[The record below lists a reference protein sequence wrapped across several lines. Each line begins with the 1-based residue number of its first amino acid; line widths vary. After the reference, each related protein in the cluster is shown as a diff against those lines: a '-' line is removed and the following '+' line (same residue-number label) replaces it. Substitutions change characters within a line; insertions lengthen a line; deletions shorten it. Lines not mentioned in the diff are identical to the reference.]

1 MAQAVSAPRAAAP
14 VVAAKRP
21 KPSAVAL
28 RLAFY
33 ALVVIIL
40 LYTLVPFYWAIRSSF
55 TPSGDLFKTPV
66 QYFPARPTF
75 EHYKQVLSTG
85 LFRTALLNS
94 AVTAVSVTI
103 LALIIGAFA
112 SYALGRFRFRG
123 RTPVLYLVL
132 SMTMFPQIAV
142 LGALFEIVR
151 SPLGFIPAGWADLG
165 GFGPFFGWLRGLSL
179 YDKAIPLGQ
188 FNTHILPALVLTY
201 LIFTLPFTVWTLT
214 NFFRAMPGELEE
226 AAYVDGATPFQT
238 FYKVLL
244 PLAGPGMVT
253 TGLLAFIAAW
263 NEFLFALS
271 FMQQPQNRTVNLA
284 IFYFSGSS
292 GSQFEVPWGQIMAAT
307 VIVTVPIVI
316 LVLIFQRR
324 IIAGLTA
331 GAVKG

>member
-1 MAQAVSAPRAAAP
+1 MAQAMSATGATAPRTAT
-14 VVAAKRP
+14 AKRP
-21 KPSAVAL
+21 KASSVIMRVL
-28 RLAFY
+28 FY
-33 ALVVIIL
+33 ALVVIII
-40 LYTLVPFYWAIRSSF
+40 LYTLIPFYWAVRSSF
-55 TPSGDLFKTPV
+55 TPSGDLFRTPV
-66 QYFPARPTF
+66 QYLPTNPTL
-75 EHYKQVLSTG
+75 EHYKAVFGTG
-85 LFRTALLNS
+85 LFRRALVNS
-94 AVTAVSVTI
+94 AIVAISVTV
-103 LALIIGAFA
+103 LSLIVGAFA

-142 LGALFEIVR
+142 LGSLFQLVN
-151 SPLGFIPAGWADLG
+151 S
-165 GFGPFFGWLRGLSL
+165 LRL
-179 YDKAIPLGQ
+179 
-188 FNTHILPALVLTY
+188 FNKLPALVLTY
-201 LIFTLPFTVWTLT
+201 MIFTLPFTVWTLT

-253 TGLLAFIAAW
+253 TGLLAFISAW

-271 FMQQPQNRTVNLA
+271 FTQTPDKRTVNLA

-292 GSQFEVPWGQIMAAT
+292 GNAFEIPWGQIMAAT
-307 VIVTVPIVI
+307 VIVTVPIVV
-316 LVLIFQRR
+316 LVLVFQRR